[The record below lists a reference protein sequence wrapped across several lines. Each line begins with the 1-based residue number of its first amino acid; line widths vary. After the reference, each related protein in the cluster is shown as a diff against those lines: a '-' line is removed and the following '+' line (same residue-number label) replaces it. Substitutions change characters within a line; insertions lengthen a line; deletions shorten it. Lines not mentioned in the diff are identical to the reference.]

1 MDELKRAYETMGL
14 PENASKEEVD
24 KRYTTLMRQ
33 ARARQR
39 ENPEGT
45 DQADFEE
52 VTRAYRYILD
62 EDNRKANEAFN
73 RQEYGKYKKMAG
85 SAEKVDHFWR
95 YYKFHVL
102 GGIIA
107 LILVIVGINSYLDHR
122 AEQERLAKL
131 PPVDLSIMFL
141 GEYYMSD
148 SAGKQTEE
156 ADIEE
161 ALIKQFPEFKRFKVN
176 FTYVPLDAKDQM
188 DIASQQKAMVVLATE
203 RPDIY
208 ITDTAAFNW
217 VGPQGAFMNLD
228 SQTAITK
235 LLKPEDSFKQKTEED
250 QSEHTYGVK
259 ISGSPIIG
267 NIPMQAKDNYIAS
280 VREGSKNT
288 EKALQFI
295 EKFLETKQ

>member
-1 MDELKRAYETMGL
+1 MDELKRAYEKMGL

-33 ARARQR
+33 SRARQR
-39 ENPEGT
+39 ENPNGT
-45 DQADFEE
+45 EQADFEE

-62 EDNRKANEAFN
+62 EDNRKASEAFN
-73 RQEYGKYKKMAG
+73 QQEYGKYKKMAG

-107 LILVIVGINSYLDHR
+107 IILVIVGINSYLDHR

-131 PPVDLSIMFL
+131 PPVDLSIMYL

-148 SAGKQTEE
+148 SAGKQTTE
-156 ADIEE
+156 ADIEA
-161 ALIKQFPEFKRFKVN
+161 ALVEQFPEFKRFKVN

-203 RPDIY
+203 RPDVY

-228 SQTAITK
+228 SQADIAK
-235 LLKPEDSFKQKTEED
+235 LLKPGDSYKQKTEEETA
-250 QSEHTYGVK
+250 EHTYGIK
-259 ISGSPIIG
+259 LTGSPILG
-267 NIPMQAKDNYIAS
+267 NIPIQAKDNYIAS

-288 EKALQFI
+288 EKAIQFI

>member
-1 MDELKRAYETMGL
+1 MDELKRAYEKMGL
-14 PENASKEEVD
+14 PDNASKEEVD

-33 ARARQR
+33 ARSRQR
-39 ENPEGT
+39 ENPSGT

-52 VTRAYRYILD
+52 VTRAYRYILN
-62 EDNRKANEAFN
+62 EDNRKASEEFN
-73 RQEYGKYKKMAG
+73 QQEYGKYKKMAG

-107 LILVIVGINSYLDHR
+107 LILVIVGINSYMDHR

-131 PPVDLSIMFL
+131 PPVDLSIMYL

-148 SAGKQTEE
+148 STGKQTTE
-156 ADIEE
+156 ADIET
-161 ALIKQFPEFKRFKVN
+161 ALLEQFPEFKRFKVN

-228 SQTAITK
+228 SVTGLSN
-235 LLKPEDSFKQKTEED
+235 LLKPEDSYKQKTED
-250 QSEHTYGVK
+250 VPDEHTYGVK
-259 ISGSPIIG
+259 ISGSSILG
-267 NIPMQAKDNYIAS
+267 NIPIQGKDNFIAS

-288 EKALQFI
+288 DKAVQFI
-295 EKFLETKQ
+295 EKFLQTK